1 MGKYTNKSFPKES
14 GIEIAHMFGSK
25 TTKEVKREEA
35 EAADIKNDPDFES
48 VDISKE
54 EAEDK
59 ALDHKIPVEI
69 VNTTLLNMRK
79 IPSTAGEVLMVMN
92 KRLNKVYKIVNPDEV
107 AAEGW
112 TKIECNGLV
121 GYAQSLYLKE
131 E

>member
-1 MGKYTNKSFPKES
+1 MGKYKSFPKES

-35 EAADIKNDPDFES
+35 EDIKNDPDFES

-54 EAEDK
+54 EVEEK
-59 ALDHKIPVEI
+59 ALDHKVPVEI

-112 TKIECNGLV
+112 DKVECNGLV

>member
-1 MGKYTNKSFPKES
+1 MGKYKSFPKES

-35 EAADIKNDPDFES
+35 EDIKNDPDFES
-48 VDISKE
+48 VDISKDE
-54 EAEDK
+54 VEDK
-59 ALDHKIPVEI
+59 ALDHKVPVEI
-69 VNTTLLNMRK
+69 VNTALLNMRK

>member
-1 MGKYTNKSFPKES
+1 MGKYKSFPKES

-35 EAADIKNDPDFES
+35 EDIKNDPDFES
-48 VDISKE
+48 VDISKDE
-54 EAEDK
+54 VEDK
-59 ALDHKIPVEI
+59 ALDHKVPVEI

>member
-1 MGKYTNKSFPKES
+1 MGKYKSFPKES

-25 TTKEVKREEA
+25 TTKEAKREEA
-35 EAADIKNDPDFES
+35 EDIKNDPDFES

-54 EAEDK
+54 EVEDK
-59 ALDHKIPVEI
+59 ALDHKVPVEI

>member
-1 MGKYTNKSFPKES
+1 MGKYKSFPKES

-35 EAADIKNDPDFES
+35 EDIKNDPDFES
-48 VDISKE
+48 VDISKDE
-54 EAEDK
+54 VEDK
-59 ALDHKIPVEI
+59 ALDHKVPVEI

-112 TKIECNGLV
+112 DKVECNGLV

>member
-1 MGKYTNKSFPKES
+1 MGKYKSFPKES

-35 EAADIKNDPDFES
+35 EDIKNDPDFEA

-59 ALDHKIPVEI
+59 ALDHKVPVEI

-112 TKIECNGLV
+112 DKVECNGLV

>member
-1 MGKYTNKSFPKES
+1 MGKYKSFPKES

-35 EAADIKNDPDFES
+35 EDIKNDQDFES

-54 EAEDK
+54 EVEEK
-59 ALDHKIPVEI
+59 ALDHKVPVEI

-92 KRLNKVYKIVNPDEV
+92 KRLNKVYKIVNPDEI

-112 TKIECNGLV
+112 DKVECNGLV

>member
-1 MGKYTNKSFPKES
+1 MGKYKSFPKES

-35 EAADIKNDPDFES
+35 EDIKNDPDFES

-54 EAEDK
+54 EVEDK
-59 ALDHKIPVEI
+59 ALDHKVSVEI

>member
-1 MGKYTNKSFPKES
+1 MGKYKSFPKES

-35 EAADIKNDPDFES
+35 EDIKNDPDFES

-54 EAEDK
+54 EVEDK
-59 ALDHKIPVEI
+59 ALDHKVPVEI

-79 IPSTAGEVLMVMN
+79 IPSTSGEVLMVMN

>member
-1 MGKYTNKSFPKES
+1 MGKYKSFPKES

-35 EAADIKNDPDFES
+35 EDIKNDPDFES

-59 ALDHKIPVEI
+59 ALDHKVPVEI

-112 TKIECNGLV
+112 TKVECNGLV

>member
-25 TTKEVKREEA
+25 TTKEVRREEA
-35 EAADIKNDPDFES
+35 EDIKNDPDFEA

-54 EAEDK
+54 EVEDK
-59 ALDHKIPVEI
+59 ALDHKVPVEI
-69 VNTTLLNMRK
+69 VNTVLLNMRK
-79 IPSTAGEVLMVMN
+79 IPSTAGEVLMIMN
-92 KRLNKVYKIVNPDEV
+92 KRLNKVYKIVNPDEI

-112 TKIECNGLV
+112 TKVECNGLV

>member
-1 MGKYTNKSFPKES
+1 MGKYKSFPKES

-35 EAADIKNDPDFES
+35 EDIKNDPDFES
-48 VDISKE
+48 VDISKNE
-54 EAEDK
+54 VEDK
-59 ALDHKIPVEI
+59 ALDHKVSVEI

>member
-1 MGKYTNKSFPKES
+1 MGKYKSFPKES

-35 EAADIKNDPDFES
+35 EDIKNDPDFES

-54 EAEDK
+54 VEEK
-59 ALDHKIPVEI
+59 ALDHKVPVEI

-112 TKIECNGLV
+112 DNVECNGLV

>member
-1 MGKYTNKSFPKES
+1 MKWKKYRL
-14 GIEIAHMFGSK
+14 K
-25 TTKEVKREEA
+25 TREEA
-35 EAADIKNDPDFES
+35 EDIKNDPDFES

-54 EAEDK
+54 EVEDK
-59 ALDHKIPVEI
+59 ALDHKVPVEI

-112 TKIECNGLV
+112 TKVECNGLV

>member
-1 MGKYTNKSFPKES
+1 MGKYKSFPKES

-35 EAADIKNDPDFES
+35 EDIKNDPDFES

-54 EAEDK
+54 EVEEK
-59 ALDHKIPVEI
+59 ALDHKVPVEI

-92 KRLNKVYKIVNPDEV
+92 KRLNKVYKIVNPDEI

-112 TKIECNGLV
+112 DKVECNGLV

>member
-1 MGKYTNKSFPKES
+1 MGKYKSFPKES

-35 EAADIKNDPDFES
+35 EDIENDQDFES

-54 EAEDK
+54 EVEEK
-59 ALDHKIPVEI
+59 ALDHKVPVEI

>member
-1 MGKYTNKSFPKES
+1 MGKYKSFPKES

-35 EAADIKNDPDFES
+35 ENIKNDPDFES

-54 EAEDK
+54 EVEEK
-59 ALDHKIPVEI
+59 ALDHKVPVEI

>member
-1 MGKYTNKSFPKES
+1 MGKYKSFPKES

-35 EAADIKNDPDFES
+35 EDIKNDPDFES

-54 EAEDK
+54 EVEDK
-59 ALDHKIPVEI
+59 ALDHKVPVEI

>member
-1 MGKYTNKSFPKES
+1 MGKYKSFPKES

-35 EAADIKNDPDFES
+35 EDIKNDPDFES

-54 EAEDK
+54 EVEDK
-59 ALDHKIPVEI
+59 ALDHKVPVEI

-112 TKIECNGLV
+112 DKVECNGLV

>member
-1 MGKYTNKSFPKES
+1 MGKYKSFPKES

-35 EAADIKNDPDFES
+35 ENIKNDPDFES

-54 EAEDK
+54 EVEEK
-59 ALDHKIPVEI
+59 ALDHKVPVEI

-112 TKIECNGLV
+112 TRIECNGLV

>member
-1 MGKYTNKSFPKES
+1 MGKYKSFPKES

-35 EAADIKNDPDFES
+35 EDIKNDPDFES

-59 ALDHKIPVEI
+59 ALDHKVPVEI

-92 KRLNKVYKIVNPDEV
+92 KRLNKVYKIVNPDEI

-112 TKIECNGLV
+112 DKVECNGLV

>member
-1 MGKYTNKSFPKES
+1 MGKYKSFPKES

-35 EAADIKNDPDFES
+35 EDIKNDPDFES

-54 EAEDK
+54 EVEDK
-59 ALDHKIPVEI
+59 ALDHKVPVEI

-92 KRLNKVYKIVNPDEV
+92 KRLNKVYKIVNPDEI

-112 TKIECNGLV
+112 DKVECNGLV

>member
-1 MGKYTNKSFPKES
+1 MGKYKSFPKES

-35 EAADIKNDPDFES
+35 EDIKNDPDFEA

-54 EAEDK
+54 EVEEK
-59 ALDHKIPVEI
+59 ALDHKVPVEI

-92 KRLNKVYKIVNPDEV
+92 KRLNKVYKIANPDEV
-107 AAEGW
+107 AADGW
-112 TKIECNGLV
+112 DKVECNGLV

>member
-1 MGKYTNKSFPKES
+1 MGKYKSFPKES

-35 EAADIKNDPDFES
+35 EDIKNDPDFES
-48 VDISKE
+48 VDISKDE
-54 EAEDK
+54 VEDK
-59 ALDHKIPVEI
+59 ALDHKVPVEI
-69 VNTTLLNMRK
+69 VNTALLNMRK

-112 TKIECNGLV
+112 TKVECNGLV

>member
-1 MGKYTNKSFPKES
+1 MGKYKSFPKES

-35 EAADIKNDPDFES
+35 EDIKNDPDFES

-54 EAEDK
+54 EVEDK
-59 ALDHKIPVEI
+59 ALDHKVSVEI

-112 TKIECNGLV
+112 TKVECNGLV

>member
-1 MGKYTNKSFPKES
+1 MGKYKSFPKES

-35 EAADIKNDPDFES
+35 EDIKNDPDFEA

-54 EAEDK
+54 EVEDK
-59 ALDHKIPVEI
+59 ALDHKVPVEI

-112 TKIECNGLV
+112 DKVECNGLV

>member
-1 MGKYTNKSFPKES
+1 MPKYRSFPKES
-14 GIEIAHMFGSK
+14 GIEISHMFGSK
-25 TTKEVKREEA
+25 TTKEVEREEA
-35 EAADIKNDPDFES
+35 EDIKNDPDFES

-54 EAEDK
+54 EVEDK
-59 ALDHKIPVEI
+59 ALDHKVPVEI
-69 VNTTLLNMRK
+69 VNTSLLNMRK
-79 IPSTAGEVLMVMN
+79 IPSLAGEVLMVMN

-112 TKIECNGLV
+112 TKVECNGLV